1 MKEKTSIKSWHII
14 GIFFTLILGTLLHF
28 TYKWSGNNPAV
39 GFFSP
44 VNESTIEHLK
54 MIFVP
59 FFLFSILEYI
69 TYGKDI
75 SSFVLTKALSV
86 SIGMII
92 IVVTFYL
99 YTWIFEANFLWMD
112 IAIFVLGIV
121 IAYFVSYR
129 LLRYQKVN
137 YI

>member
-92 IVVTFYL
+92 IVVAFYL
-99 YTWIFEANFLWMD
+99 YTWIFGTNFIWMD